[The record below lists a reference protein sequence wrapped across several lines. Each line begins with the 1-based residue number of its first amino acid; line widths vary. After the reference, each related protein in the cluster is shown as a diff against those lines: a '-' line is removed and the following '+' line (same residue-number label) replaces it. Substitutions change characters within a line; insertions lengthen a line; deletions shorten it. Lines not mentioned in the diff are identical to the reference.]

1 LSLSPLQLNDE
12 WHAVGI
18 VRDITDRKKTQEYL
32 IQTEKML
39 SLGGLA
45 AGMAHEINNPLAGI
59 LANVQVMRM
68 RLLSDMPDNITAAEA
83 CGVDLKKVWAYMGQR
98 GILKKIE
105 AIDQSCQRAAVIVRN
120 MLAFARK
127 SDAVFSEND
136 LAALIDQTVDLAKND
151 YQLSGHHDFRQIRI
165 KRHYLPEMPLIPCD
179 SGQVQQVVFN
189 ILKNGAQAMWEQDGD
204 HQPPEFTLTVDR
216 QNAWARIIIA
226 DNGPGIT
233 EAIRKRI
240 FEPFYTTKPTGS
252 GTGLGLSIAYFIIT
266 ENHSGRLTVTSSPT
280 HGTAFT
286 IKLPLKRRP

>member
-1 LSLSPLQLNDE
+1 
-12 WHAVGI
+12 
-18 VRDITDRKKTQEYL
+18 
-32 IQTEKML
+32 
-39 SLGGLA
+39 
-45 AGMAHEINNPLAGI
+45 
-59 LANVQVMRM
+59 
-68 RLLSDMPDNITAAEA
+68 
-83 CGVDLKKVWAYMGQR
+83 
-98 GILKKIE
+98 
-105 AIDQSCQRAAVIVRN
+105 
-120 MLAFARK
+120 
-127 SDAVFSEND
+127 
-136 LAALIDQTVDLAKND
+136 
-151 YQLSGHHDFRQIRI
+151 
-165 KRHYLPEMPLIPCD
+165 
-179 SGQVQQVVFN
+179 VVFN
-189 ILKNGAQAMWEQDGD
+189 ILKNGAQAMWGQDGD